1 MSSLP
6 IPEKMAVKARE
17 SYPTCEPAMKIRV
30 GLAGQFPCGDIYTGS
45 TLVGVPLGEG
55 TLESVGDF
63 EPKMNFKLTSG
74 HDWFRIDADK
84 KHGRLSVSVIATD
97 EAGHSIRI
105 MADGVCE
112 LNEHTM
118 PLILGS
124 PDAKTNPWGFGVEQ
138 MRFEAGHEAYK
149 ELESMMFAC
158 SQRFAVDE
166 GGAPVAEIR
175 ISRIVPGSGFE

>member
-1 MSSLP
+1 MSSPLTA
-6 IPEKMAVKARE
+6 EKTIIKARE
-17 SYPTCEPAMKIRV
+17 SYPTCEPAMTIRV
-30 GLAGQFPCGDIYTGS
+30 GLAGQFPCGDIHTGS

-63 EPKMNFKLTSG
+63 EPKMKFKLTSG

-97 EAGHSIRI
+97 EAGRSIRLI
-105 MADGVCE
+105 ADGVCE

-124 PDAKTNPWGFGVEQ
+124 PDAKTNPWGFG
-138 MRFEAGHEAYK
+138 GHESYK
-149 ELESMMFAC
+149 VLESMMFAC
-158 SQRFAVDE
+158 SQRFAIGE

-175 ISRIVPGSGFE
+175 ISRIIPGSGFE